1 MTRFTRVAFIT
12 VAGLLLFAS
21 VKSTASELVGLY
33 AIVDRVVLEPN
44 EQSPERIQVWGT
56 FSATRDTG
64 AAKRGYLYFRA
75 PYPQEF
81 RDAALKEWKDLKA
94 VAGSGQAVAFGQQFF
109 YVNQTA
115 VADAYI
121 KALPRVR
128 PASENPSS
136 PDGYPVNVGVS
147 KLTDTTIVNHLKAAR

>member
-1 MTRFTRVAFIT
+1 MTRLVRVAFIT
-12 VAGLLLFAS
+12 AAGLFLFAS

-64 AAKRGYLYFRA
+64 VAKRGYLYFRA
-75 PYPQEF
+75 PFQPEF

-94 VAGSGQAVAFGQQFF
+94 VAGSGQAVAFGQQYF
-109 YVNQTA
+109 YVNQAA
-115 VADAYI
+115 VADAYL
-121 KALPRVR
+121 KALPRIR
-128 PASENPSS
+128 AASEKPGS

-147 KLTDTTIVNHLKAAR
+147 KVTDTMIVNHLKAAR